1 MAASKYTPEEIRG
14 VRPEGENP
22 CEGTLRRP
30 ELGTVRESC
39 RRL

>member
-1 MAASKYTPEEIRG
+1 MAARLLLEEIRG

-22 CEGTLRRP
+22 LRLLEP
-30 ELGTVRESC
+30 ELVVRESC